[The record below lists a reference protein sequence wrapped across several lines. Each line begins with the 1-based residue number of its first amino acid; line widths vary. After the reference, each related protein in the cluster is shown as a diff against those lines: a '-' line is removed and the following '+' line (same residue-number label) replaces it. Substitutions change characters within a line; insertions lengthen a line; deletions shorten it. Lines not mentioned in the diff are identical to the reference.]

1 MAYSAKEICD
11 RHGELKAKRAREEGE
26 WREIAELIR
35 PEEAHIGSGSKK
47 DRTHDEI
54 FDSTPLQ
61 ALDDFKGG
69 LFSQS
74 TNPADRWFEL
84 SIADDDLKAW
94 GPVKDYLWNF
104 TQLIYASFGPAAS
117 AFYPMIPATFADL
130 GAFGTGNF
138 YTDLPQGAGRFT
150 DVCTPLSESYI
161 ETDASGYLIRFHREF
176 EWTGAQLQRAYGEAA
191 KEFDDRSEYRIIHAV
206 YENPDYERGR
216 IGPRGMQYSSSYL
229 RADGSGRF
237 RVEKGYFE
245 MPYVSIPWDLRP
257 GRYARGP
264 GHRARPDVNT
274 LNEMERSHL
283 TAGQFA
289 AEGLFLTNDDSL
301 ISAADIEPRRLLHGA
316 INDQGKRLF
325 DRVEMGG
332 ELHLTMAQS
341 EQRRDAIR
349 KAFLFSIMQ
358 LVNRPQMTATEFLG
372 FREEELRL
380 MGPNLGR
387 IHTYGL
393 APLIARRARI
403 LQRAGM
409 VPPPPRELSG
419 HNLDVSFTSP
429 LAKAQKIGQARAI
442 MQFAGQA
449 IVWAQADPSVIDKCD
464 FDKAMDAIGD
474 GFGVPPG
481 VVRSDDEVAKI
492 REARAQQQAQAVQ
505 VEQAAQMSKVYADV
519 AHANQAQTKSA
530 QRTERA
536 A

>member
-1 MAYSAKEICD
+1 MAYSSKEICD
-11 RHGELKAKRAREEGE
+11 RHGELKAKRAREEAQ

-35 PEEAHIGSGSKK
+35 PEEAHIGSGTKK

-61 ALDDFKGG
+61 ALEDFKGG

-84 SIADDDLKAW
+84 SIADEDLRAW
-94 GPVKDYLWNF
+94 GPVKDYLWSF
-104 TQLIYASFGPAAS
+104 TQLVYSSFGPAVS

-138 YTDLPQGAGRFT
+138 YTDLPQGASRFT
-150 DVCTPLSESYI
+150 DVAVPLSESYI
-161 ETDASGYLIRFHREF
+161 ETDASGYLIRYHREF
-176 EWTGAQLQRAYGEAA
+176 EWTGAQLMRAFGEAA
-191 KEFDDRSEYRIIHAV
+191 KEFDERAEHRIIHAV
-206 YENPDYERGR
+206 YENPEYQRGR
-216 IGPRGMQYSSSYL
+216 LGARGMPWSSCYM
-229 RADGSGRF
+229 RADGGGKF

-245 MPYVSIPWDLRP
+245 MPYFSIPWDLRP

-274 LNEMERSHL
+274 LNEMERSHI

-316 INDQGKRLF
+316 MNDQGKRLF

-332 ELHLTMAQS
+332 ELQLTMAQS
-341 EQRRDAIR
+341 EQRRAAIR
-349 KAFLFSIMQ
+349 DAFLFSIMQ

-372 FREEELRL
+372 FREEQLRL

-393 APLIARRARI
+393 SPLIARRARI

-409 VPPPPRELSG
+409 VPPPPRELAG
-419 HNLDVSFTSP
+419 HNIEVNFTSP
-429 LAKAQKIGQARAI
+429 LAKAQKVGQARAI
-442 MQFAGQA
+442 VQAGNQ
-449 IVWAQADPSVIDKCD
+449 IIMWAQAQADVVDKFN
-464 FDKAMDAIGD
+464 FDAASDALGD
-474 GFGVPPG
+474 GFGVLPG
-481 VVRSDDEVAKI
+481 VIRSDDDVAKI

-505 VEQAAQMSKVYADV
+505 VEQAAQLSKVYADV
-519 AHANQAQTKSA
+519 AHANQAQTKSQ
-530 QRTERA
+530 QRTEKA